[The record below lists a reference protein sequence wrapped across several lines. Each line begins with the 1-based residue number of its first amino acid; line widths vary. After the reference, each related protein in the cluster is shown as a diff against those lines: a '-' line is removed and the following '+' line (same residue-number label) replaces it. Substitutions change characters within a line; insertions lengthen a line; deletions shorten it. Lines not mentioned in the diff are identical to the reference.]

1 MKTLALLALAGLSS
15 FAFAAAPEETA
26 SAGHVQSEQYRY
38 GMDLDVA
45 HVIAVSDVSHECGVV
60 PATMTYKDHQGDV
73 HRLEYLVQG
82 GGCSEN

>member
-1 MKTLALLALAGLSS
+1 MKTLALLALSGLSS

-26 SAGHVQSEQYRY
+26 SAEHVQSEQYRY
-38 GMDLDVA
+38 GMNLDVA
-45 HVIAVSDVSHECGVV
+45 DVVAISDVSHACGVV
-60 PATMTYKDHQGDV
+60 PATMTYRDHQGDT